1 MSMAIIWLIES
12 AAVLG
17 CAFPA
22 AVVCGL
28 SEYPDNGGGKQEVG

>member
-12 AAVLG
+12 
-17 CAFPA
+17 A